1 MPSVARVGDPTAV
14 ATCPPDHDDSAKDIQ
29 VWVGSAVISSGSGN
43 VFVNGISTARLGDSI
58 SLGDPKHP
66 TGVIVAGSGNVF
78 ANGIA
83 VSRVGDTTINGA
95 GWVAPISAGSGNV
108 FANG

>member
-14 ATCPPDHDDSAKDIQ
+14 ATCPPDHYPPKGTQ
-29 VWVGSAVISSGSGN
+29 VWVGNAVISSGSGN
-43 VFVNGISTARLGDSI
+43 VFVNGISAARLGDSI
-58 SLGDPKHP
+58 DLGDPLHP
-66 TGVIVAGSGNVF
+66 KGVIVAGSGNVF
-78 ANGIA
+78 VNGIS

>member
-14 ATCPPDHDDSAKDIQ
+14 ATCPPDHEPAKGTQ
-29 VWVGSAVISSGSGN
+29 GWVGSAVISSGSGN